1 MSCNGRVVGQ
11 EALLICRT
19 APPDRIVKL
28 NTGFI
33 IGFVFCLRLGRV
45 HGYIIVNVKFMFH
58 VRLSLPFPVACIA
71 LGTLVAG
78 QHVCSACWQL
88 LGWYA
93 PLDHIVKFNT
103 RPNFGSMFV
112 SDYHV
117 LVTILVSSPTQVGQ
131 FNEGAISL
139 IKISAL
145 SKALFQAK
153 FLGQKVNYFQSGF
166 S

>member
-1 MSCNGRVVGQ
+1 MSSAGGQGTGQDVIVQTTSAQAYGFWLGLARLWLRFVNSCSWGWRGRIWTRVNHWLSCNGRVVGQ

-93 PLDHIVKFNT
+93 QCW
-103 RPNFGSMFV
+103 RSGSG
-112 SDYHV
+112 S
-117 LVTILVSSPTQVGQ
+117 G
-131 FNEGAISL
+131 
-139 IKISAL
+139 SARIRIFW
-145 SKALFQAK
+145 A
-153 FLGQKVNYFQSGF
+153 
-166 S
+166 